1 MKTGTKTLLAAA
13 VICFLIAGGCS
24 ETPEPEPITEQ
35 QPEPVS
41 EPVQPEP
48 EPTAPN
54 EPTAPQPPPPSTSH
68 ETSGGEPVW
77 ADGKGHGWILV
88 RGLDDG
94 DYENY
99 YPSMVRKVQ
108 NALQSQ
114 GLYSGP
120 ISGVLDEA
128 TMNAIGEYQRA
139 ENLQIVG
146 VPTPRTRKA
155 LAIPPRDP
163 QER

>member
-1 MKTGTKTLLAAA
+1 
-13 VICFLIAGGCS
+13 
-24 ETPEPEPITEQ
+24 
-35 QPEPVS
+35 
-41 EPVQPEP
+41 
-48 EPTAPN
+48 
-54 EPTAPQPPPPSTSH
+54 
-68 ETSGGEPVW
+68 
-77 ADGKGHGWILV
+77 LV

-99 YPSMVRKVQ
+99 YPSVVRKVQ

-139 ENLQIVG
+139 ENLQVVG